1 MARRKTGF
9 DAYVERR
16 EKKSPTFAKE
26 LNDARREIEQVDAIV
41 RALDEARVDVGMS
54 KAELARAIGARPDAL
69 RRLFTADRAN
79 PTLETVARLC
89 DALGFRLTVQPK
101 DDTRGEATA

>member
-16 EKKSPTFAKE
+16 EEKSPRFARE
-26 LNDARREIEQVDAIV
+26 LKSACREIEQVDAIV

-69 RRLFTADRAN
+69 RRLFTAKGAN
-79 PTLETVARLC
+79 PTLQTVARLC

-101 DDTRGEATA
+101 EDRRGEATA